1 MGVTWKLLR
10 RKYLVVSGIILSY
23 GLYNICIVPINSI
36 LFPAVMNLELQVSSE
51 IYGAVEGIITC
62 GMLFGG
68 MIVAWKPKW
77 FRFSGI
83 YLWNYPMPVM
93 LAVMG
98 FVLLLLPGKGY
109 GIAAMAAGGMTIMF
123 CLGVGNIVTLTY
135 TQSTVPVE
143 MLGSV
148 SALSTAVAT
157 GTVPVGQVLFGQLMG
172 SGLKSGVILLLCAV
186 VALFVSLY
194 VRMNVNRRNTCDTKS
209 ETGCAQ
215 TGN

>member
-1 MGVTWKLLR
+1 MIGKVLLFGAAVLCGNPDGAISR
-10 RKYLVVSGIILSY
+10 QAAYLAVCFAGF
-23 GLYNICIVPINSI
+23 
-36 LFPAVMNLELQVSSE
+36 LFPHPVFQ
-51 IYGAVEGIITC
+51 C
-62 GMLFGG
+62 
-68 MIVAWKPKW
+68 
-77 FRFSGI
+77 SGI
-83 YLWNYPMPVM
+83 YLWNYPMPIM

-98 FVLLLLPGKGY
+98 FVLLLLPGKAY

-194 VRMNVNRRNTCDTKS
+194 VRMNVNRRNTCDMKS